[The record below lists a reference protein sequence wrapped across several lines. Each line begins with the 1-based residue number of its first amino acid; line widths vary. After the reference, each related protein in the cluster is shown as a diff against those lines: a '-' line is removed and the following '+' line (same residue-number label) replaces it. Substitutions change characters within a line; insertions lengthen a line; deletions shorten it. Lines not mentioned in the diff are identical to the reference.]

1 MNMSL
6 NLAHYLAS
14 ACAWTATSE
23 VDWLSVLTLLLLP
36 IQAPALLRAEGAFAD
51 LGAHIGRAGIV
62 LAELPGRTEIVVSGS
77 LQLNTPNLYWT
88 SLTWASGSERFVRT
102 FASPIRSGPESFMR
116 LRAGDLDGDGW
127 DELVSADKR
136 GEIEVYDLEA
146 RASRARWSTPATAA
160 LELLLADLDGDGTP
174 ELLVLDGVQLLVYD
188 GNGALLRSAPSAATA
203 LAAGALDAD
212 PALEI
217 ALTDGQVLDGATL
230 ALEWSRPE
238 LMHRALAIA
247 DLDADG
253 AGEVLVLETAH
264 LAAYRDG
271 TNPALWR
278 FHNNQWYNQ
287 RLEVVNLDAD
297 PYLEMVVGD
306 EHQSRLQAWDGDFR
320 NLEYDFD
327 LLGHG
332 VANFAFGD
340 ADRDGDL
347 DLLWGS
353 GESNTDDQYLHVRDV
368 GSLALEWQSKMFVGP
383 FSGPELGDPDGDGT
397 QEVLILS
404 RLTDGWEC
412 GRLTSLNAQ
421 TLEFEGTSDPI
432 SHPDPL
438 VHPNEAFALCVADL
452 DGDGRDEILVGGDG
466 SPGGFLVVMRQAP
479 WGSFSTLLGAPTLLE
494 GGVSAIE
501 VADLD
506 GDLLPEVVI
515 GIDAASNHQLSR
527 VMILDRVTG
536 GIAWDGGGIGGAQTR
551 VEDLVL
557 ADVDADPALEI
568 VVLVDGVRLV
578 VYDGATHSL
587 QSSVFGEFRSLAAI
601 ERPAQATLIAA
612 GTDGGLVQLFV
623 YSNGVL
629 LPAGQLATAAAGA
642 VNGLALV
649 DVQGPL
655 LLAGAGGSVLGF
667 RPGASSPLTLASGYF
682 AEVGRS
688 MALGPGTPRLLVSVP
703 YGLQVFSR

>member
-1 MNMSL
+1 MIGV
-6 NLAHYLAS
+6 
-14 ACAWTATSE
+14 TG
-23 VDWLSVLTLLLLP
+23 VDWLLVLITLLLSF
-36 IQAPALLRAEGAFAD
+36 QAPALLRAEGAFAD

-62 LAELPGRTEIVVSGS
+62 FAELPGRIELVVSGS

-102 FASPIRSGPESFMR
+102 FASPIRSGPESFVR

-127 DELVSADKR
+127 DELVSVDKR
-136 GEIEVYDLEA
+136 GEIEVYDLQA
-146 RASRARWSTPATAA
+146 RSSRARWSTPSGTAV
-160 LELLLADLDGDGTP
+160 ELLLADLDGAGTP
-174 ELLVLDGVQLLVYD
+174 EVLVLDGVQLLVYD
-188 GNGALLRSAPSAATA
+188 GNGGLLRSAPSTATA
-203 LAAGALDAD
+203 FAAGALDAD

-217 ALTDGQVLDGATL
+217 ALTDGQVLDGL
-230 ALEWSRPE
+230 ALSLEWSRPE

-247 DLDADG
+247 DLDLDG
-253 AGEVLVLETAH
+253 TGEVLVLETAH

-271 TNPALWR
+271 TSPALWR

-287 RLEVVNLDAD
+287 RLEVLNLDAD
-297 PYLEMVVGD
+297 PYPEMVISD
-306 EHQSRLQAWDGDFR
+306 EHQSRLQAWDGDFH

-332 VANFAFGD
+332 VSNFAFGD
-340 ADRDGDL
+340 ADDDGDL

-368 GSLALEWQSKMFVGP
+368 GTLALEWQSKMFVGP
-383 FSGPELGDPDGDGT
+383 FSGPEIGDPDGDGT

-438 VHPNEAFALCVADL
+438 VHPDEAFALCVADL

-466 SPGGFLVVMRQAP
+466 SPGGFVVVMRQAP
-479 WGSFSTLLGAPTLLE
+479 WGSFSTLLGAPALLE

-551 VEDLVL
+551 IEDIVL
-557 ADVDADPALEI
+557 ADVDSDPALEI
-568 VVLVDGVRLV
+568 VALVDGARLV
-578 VYDGATHSL
+578 VYDGATRAL
-587 QSSVFGEFRSLAAI
+587 QSSVFGDFRSLAAI
-601 ERPAQATLIAA
+601 ERPAQANLIAA
-612 GTDGGLVQLFV
+612 GTGGGLVKLFV
-623 YSNGVL
+623 YSGGVL
-629 LPAGQLATAAAGA
+629 LPAGQLATAGAGA

-667 RPGASSPLTLASGYF
+667 RPGASSPLTLVSGYL
-682 AEVGRS
+682 AETGRNMVLGVG
-688 MALGPGTPRLLVSVP
+688 APQLLVSVP
-703 YGLQVFSR
+703 YGLQVFRR